1 MAKGDA
7 SEANRKGEDKRGER
21 SESTEADVPVWVWT
35 LSGLA
40 SLGIVIG
47 IVAIVVRKKRGRPW

>member
-1 MAKGDA
+1 MRIG
-7 SEANRKGEDKRGER
+7 KRY
-21 SESTEADVPVWVWT
+21 EADVPVWVWT

-47 IVAIVVRKKRGRPW
+47 IVAIVVRKDAMVACDSLKR